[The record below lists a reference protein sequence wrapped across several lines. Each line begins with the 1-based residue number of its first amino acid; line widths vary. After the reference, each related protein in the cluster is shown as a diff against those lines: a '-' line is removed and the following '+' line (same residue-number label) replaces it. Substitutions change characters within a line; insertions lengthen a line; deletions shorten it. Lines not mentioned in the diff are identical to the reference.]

1 MERMKLKKKM
11 IKFGS
16 LLGLFIITIGIS
28 LSKNITIF
36 GESRQDSV
44 GKPLS
49 SQSFNQTNQAAIV
62 ANLDQLAK
70 EKLLEEE
77 RLAEEKRQEEERL
90 AEEKRLEEERLAQ
103 QQAKL
108 DLESSFYE
116 NVITV
121 SNGDSKLVLVNK
133 NYALDSSYAPSDL
146 VLPNVLALGH
156 EQNKTI
162 YLREEASQHLEQ
174 LFSAAEQ
181 EAGLIFLA
189 RSGYRS
195 YETQVSLYQRYVD
208 QNGQEAADRFSARAG
223 HSEHQT
229 GLAIDVTADSVNG
242 QLTTEFGKTAEGI
255 WLKDNAHRFGYIIRY
270 LEGRESET
278 GYQYEPWHIRYVGVE
293 AATEIYQNNWILEQY
308 LNK

>member
-1 MERMKLKKKM
+1 MKLKKKM
-11 IKFGS
+11 IKCGS
-16 LLGLFIITIGIS
+16 LSGLFIITIGIS

-90 AEEKRLEEERLAQ
+90 AEEKRLEQ
-103 QQAKL
+103 QPAKL

>member
-28 LSKNITIF
+28 LSKNMTIF
-36 GESRQDSV
+36 GQSRQDSV
-44 GKPLS
+44 GKQLY
-49 SQSFNQTNQAAIV
+49 SQSFYQTNEV
-62 ANLDQLAK
+62 ATVAHLDQLAK

-77 RLAEEKRQEEERL
+77 RLAEEKRQ
-90 AEEKRLEEERLAQ
+90 EERLAQ

-278 GYQYEPWHIRYVGVE
+278 GYQYEPWHIRYVGIDLAKKLHKQGITLEEYYKE
-293 AATEIYQNNWILEQY
+293 A
-308 LNK
+308 

>member
-1 MERMKLKKKM
+1 MKLKKKM

-28 LSKNITIF
+28 LSKNMTIS

-49 SQSFNQTNQAAIV
+49 SQSFYQTNQAAIV

>member
-1 MERMKLKKKM
+1 MKLKKKM

-16 LLGLFIITIGIS
+16 LSGLFIITIGIS

-44 GKPLS
+44 GKPLY

-90 AEEKRLEEERLAQ
+90 AEEKRLEQ
-103 QQAKL
+103 QPAKL

-146 VLPNVLALGH
+146 VLPNVLVLGH
-156 EQNKTI
+156 EQNKTL

>member
-16 LLGLFIITIGIS
+16 LLGLFIITIGII
-28 LSKNITIF
+28 LSKNMTIS
-36 GESRQDSV
+36 GQSRQDSV
-44 GKPLS
+44 GKQLY
-49 SQSFNQTNQAAIV
+49 SQSFYQTNEV
-62 ANLDQLAK
+62 ATVAHLDQLAK

-77 RLAEEKRQEEERL
+77 RLAEEKRQ
-90 AEEKRLEEERLAQ
+90 EERLAQ

-293 AATEIYQNNWILEQY
+293 AATEIYQNKWILEQY

>member
-1 MERMKLKKKM
+1 MKLKKKM

-28 LSKNITIF
+28 LSKNMTIS

-90 AEEKRLEEERLAQ
+90 AEEKRLEQ
-103 QQAKL
+103 QPAKL